1 MVRIRDD
8 HGLCFALLRRGIGAV
23 GIYGVVAYF
32 VGRRKREIAIR
43 IALGARPGNV
53 LAMILRRTM
62 RPVAVGAVVGLAGAF
77 AVSRVLSGVLFGVS
91 PFDPVG
97 VGAAALFVLCAA
109 LAAGALPG
117 RRAVRQPPL
126 AALHYE

>member
-1 MVRIRDD
+1 
-8 HGLCFALLRRGIGAV
+8 
-23 GIYGVVAYF
+23 
-32 VGRRKREIAIR
+32 
-43 IALGARPGNV
+43 V

-62 RPVAVGAVVGLAGAF
+62 RPVIVGAVVGLAGAV

-97 VGAAALFVLCAA
+97 IGVAALFVLVVAF
-109 LAAGALPG
+109 AAGFLPG
-117 RRAVRQPPL
+117 RKATRQQPL